1 MLENQTSIIGISSD
15 KSTMYSLCHVVE
27 TNQKLGGPK
36 IELCGTP
43 HIIDALSEYA
53 FTMQIIN
60 FPFGRYDVYRL
71 IVSSVKP

>member
-1 MLENQTSIIGISSD
+1 M
-15 KSTMYSLCHVVE
+15 SLRQIK
-27 TNQKLGGPK
+27 NWGGPK